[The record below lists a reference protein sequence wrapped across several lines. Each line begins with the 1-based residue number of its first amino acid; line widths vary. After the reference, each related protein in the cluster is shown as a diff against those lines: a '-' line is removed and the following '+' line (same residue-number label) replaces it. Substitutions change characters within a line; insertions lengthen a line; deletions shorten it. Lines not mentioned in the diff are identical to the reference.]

1 MDREKRSQLGRCALL
16 VDGGEGFVG
25 SGEERGGF
33 VEDDGNGD
41 VTEEGFKFPLVLEG
55 VKESAVFHFF
65 KNFYGDSASNVNAAE
80 RQNFQG
86 EISGFGTIDGG
97 PKIQGIRADAAGLVQ
112 AAAVD
117 LRGGDGLGSFPQS
130 VP

>member
-41 VTEEGFKFPLVLEG
+41 VTEEAFKFPLVLEG

-65 KNFYGDSASNVNAAE
+65 KNFYGDSASDVDAAD
-80 RQNFQG
+80 RQNFQC
-86 EISGFGTIDGG
+86 ENSGFGTIEGG
-97 PKIQGIRADAAGLVQ
+97 PNVQVIRADSA
-112 AAAVD
+112 
-117 LRGGDGLGSFPQS
+117 
-130 VP
+130 